1 MAGYGKS
8 KPDSFGVVVSV
19 DSGRI
24 HGALSSDLKF
34 HVAHNRCW
42 YVDALEPRMHSVL
55 GFVVFDSLVEGF

>member
-8 KPDSFGVVVSV
+8 KQDSFGVVVSV

-34 HVAHNRCW
+34 HVATI
-42 YVDALEPRMHSVL
+42 DAGM
-55 GFVVFDSLVEGF
+55 